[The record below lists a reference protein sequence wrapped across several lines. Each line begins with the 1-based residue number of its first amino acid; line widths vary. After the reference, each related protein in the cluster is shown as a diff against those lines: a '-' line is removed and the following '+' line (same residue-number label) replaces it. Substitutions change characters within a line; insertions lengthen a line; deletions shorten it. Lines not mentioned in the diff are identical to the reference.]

1 MAKSRRVRHNPTG
14 TLLINPRGKGKKV
27 RRVRKNGGSFSKLLS
42 RLTGR
47 GKAARKGKRKNP
59 LTVNPRKGARKA
71 HSRRRNPLTVNPYT
85 VNPRKRKSKA
95 RRNPLT
101 VNPIRIRRRKNPG
114 MLGGVQK
121 SAMGM
126 LGKIPLIGG
135 MLAATLGGL
144 GSALFGAIGVMP
156 TAHLLPY
163 VSKWIPDMVKPFAY
177 SAGGLLLAG
186 ATEILPSFPYKKELQ
201 IGLAASGGAVDTFRW
216 RTGKSQDIGEFSSLL
231 AGDDIGDLGE
241 EDMGD
246 EDLSAEEIGEELDAM
261 GVDDSGAPGVASEWA
276 EADLGD
282 ADYCGHDMSAEE
294 AEAASLGRRHYFSV
308 YGDLEGD
315 DLGKSHRAVR
325 GPNKRRGRSQHAG
338 KPGARWGWL
347 IYWVGME
354 NFQKASKLPAAERT
368 KWIADMREGARKR
381 AARLLEKGA
390 DSSTMEQAQLE
401 GLLVAA

>member
-1 MAKSRRVRHNPTG
+1 MARSRRVRHNPTG
-14 TLLINPRGKGKKV
+14 TLLINPAGKGKKSS
-27 RRVRKNGGSFSKLLS
+27 RARKSGSSFSSLLA

-47 GKAARKGKRKNP
+47 SKKRKNP
-59 LTVNPRKGARKA
+59 LTV
-71 HSRRRNPLTVNPYT
+71 
-85 VNPRKRKSKA
+85 
-95 RRNPLT
+95 NPLT

-114 MLGGVQK
+114 VLGGIQH

-135 MLAATLGGL
+135 MLAATIGGL

-163 VSKWIPDMVKPFAY
+163 VSKYVPDMLKPFAY

-231 AGDDIGDLGE
+231 AGTDDIGDLGE
-241 EDMGD
+241 EDMGED
-246 EDLSAEEIGEELDAM
+246 DLSAEEIGEELDAM

-282 ADYCGHDMSAEE
+282 ADYCGHDFSAEE
-294 AEAASLGRRHYFSV
+294 AEAASLGRRHYYSV

-315 DLGKSHRAVR
+315 DLGKSRPAVR
-325 GPNKRRGRSQHAG
+325 NSNKRRGRSQHAG
-338 KPGARWGWL
+338 KPGTRWGWL
-347 IYWVGME
+347 IYWVGMD

-368 KWIADMREGARKR
+368 KWIAEMREGARKR
-381 AARLLEKGA
+381 ATRLLEKGA

>member
-59 LTVNPRKGARKA
+59 LAVNPRKAHVRKA
-71 HSRRRNPLTVNPYT
+71 HARRRNPLA
-85 VNPRKRKSKA
+85 VNPRKHKSKGKA
-95 RRNPLT
+95 RRNPLA
-101 VNPIRIRRRKNPG
+101 VNPIRIRRRRNPG
-114 MLGGVQK
+114 VLGGVQK

-163 VSKWIPDMVKPFAY
+163 VSKYVPDMLKPFAY

-231 AGDDIGDLGE
+231 AGDDDMGDLGE

-261 GVDDSGAPGVASEWA
+261 GVDDIGAPAAAIEWA
-276 EADLGD
+276 DAGLGD
-282 ADYCGHDMSAEE
+282 ADYCGDDLSADEVQ
-294 AEAASLGRRHYFSV
+294 AASLGRRHYYGT

-315 DLGKSHRAVR
+315 DLGKRAVR
-325 GPNKRRGRSQHAG
+325 SASKRRGVSRHAG
-338 KPGARWGWL
+338 KPGGRWGWL
-347 IYWVGME
+347 IMWIGMD
-354 NFQKASKLPAAERT
+354 NFQKLSKKPGPE
-368 KWIADMREGARKR
+368 R
-381 AARLLEKGA
+381 AAIIGKFKQQARAMAGRLLENNQEP
-390 DSSTMEQAQLE
+390 TMENAELA
-401 GLLVAA
+401 GLLVA